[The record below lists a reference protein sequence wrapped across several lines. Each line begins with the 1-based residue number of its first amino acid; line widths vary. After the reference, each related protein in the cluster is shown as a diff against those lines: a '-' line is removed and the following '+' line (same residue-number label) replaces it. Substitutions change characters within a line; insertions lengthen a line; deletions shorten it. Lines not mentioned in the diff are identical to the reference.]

1 VTGEENLMQTSGFVY
16 GVAKRLVTGPPIYYV
31 WVGLLLV
38 TAGIGIANYV
48 VQLQRGLITT
58 GMTSYVS
65 WGFYIGNFTFLVG
78 VAAAAVLLIIPAYLY
93 DFGPIRDIVIV
104 GEALAVS
111 AISMCLM
118 FVTADLGRPDRV
130 WHLIPGLGILN
141 LPSSLLSW
149 DIVVLNGYLLLNLLI
164 PGYILAH
171 AYHNK
176 PVNMRIIWP
185 FILLSIPWAVSIHTV
200 TAFIYNGLAARPFW
214 NASILAPRFLAS
226 AFCSGPA
233 LIILLYQII
242 RHYSK
247 FNVKD
252 EALFKIAE
260 MIAIAMAVNLFLLVA
275 EFYKELYSDTHHL
288 SPLQYLYMG
297 LHGKDMLVPWIRTAL
312 VFNIA
317 AFIIFIIPATRKNF
331 ATLNIG
337 CVLIIIGIWIE
348 KGIGLIIPGF
358 IPAPL
363 GEVWEYAPTQLE
375 LFVTLG
381 IWAIGL
387 LILTFIL
394 KIIIPIELGEFTS
407 RKAGEA
413 DLGSQRQHSATSHA

>member
-1 VTGEENLMQTSGFVY
+1 MARSGFFLSA
-16 GVAKRLVTGPPIYYV
+16 GKRLVTGPPLYYF
-31 WVGLLLV
+31 WVGLLLIL
-38 TAGIGIANYV
+38 AGIGVSAYT
-48 VQLQRGLITT
+48 VQLKTGLIVT

-111 AISMCLM
+111 ALLMCLM
-118 FVTADLGRPDRV
+118 FVTADLGRPDRA
-130 WHLIPGLGILN
+130 WHLVPGLGILN
-141 LPSSLLSW
+141 LPSSLLGW
-149 DIVVLNGYLLLNLLI
+149 DIVVLNGYLFLNLFI
-164 PGYILAH
+164 PGYILYN
-171 AYHNK
+171 AYRNRQ
-176 PVNMRIIWP
+176 VNMRFIWP

-233 LIILLYQII
+233 LVIMLYQIV
-242 RHYSK
+242 RHYTK
-247 FNVKD
+247 FHVKD

-260 MIAIAMAVNLFLLVA
+260 FIAVAMAVNLFLLLA
-275 EFYKELYSDTHHL
+275 EFFKELYSNTHHL
-288 SPLQYLYMG
+288 SPLVYLYAG
-297 LHGKDMLVPWIRTAL
+297 LHGKGSLVPWIWTAFT
-312 VFNIA
+312 FNVIA
-317 AFIIFIIPATRKNF
+317 FVIFLIPGTRKNF
-331 ATLNIG
+331 TTLNLG

-348 KGIGLIIPGF
+348 KGMGLIIPGF

-363 GEVWEYAPTQLE
+363 GEVWEYAPTMLE
-375 LFVTLG
+375 VLIAIG

-387 LILTFIL
+387 LILTLIL
-394 KIIIPIELGEFTS
+394 KIIIPIETGEFT
-407 RKAGEA
+407 AE
-413 DLGSQRQHSATSHA
+413 GSVETSGFGSGRVHA